1 MCLKIRISK
10 SGMNW
15 NMGYVMIVYESAYGY
30 SIFGQS
36 EDQSAQ
42 SWKWVEYEYARDIY
56 LKHLGVNN

>member
-1 MCLKIRISK
+1 
-10 SGMNW
+10 MNW